1 MVPGGDDTRGGVS
14 MVSWNVRGM
23 GHPIKRAKVFS
34 HLKSLSADIAFL
46 QETHIR
52 PSERNRLRCRWAD
65 QIFQSAFS
73 SKARGV
79 AIIIKKNIDFKH
91 VSTISDPNGRFL
103 IVTGYLCLCSC
114 NTS

>member
-1 MVPGGDDTRGGVS
+1 MFEGCLCFCTSGLTVFFVWGKLWCHCMCISDYNFVWYPGVMKHVGGVT

-52 PSERNRLRCRWAD
+52 PSERNRLHCR
-65 QIFQSAFS
+65 
-73 SKARGV
+73 
-79 AIIIKKNIDFKH
+79 
-91 VSTISDPNGRFL
+91 
-103 IVTGYLCLCSC
+103 
-114 NTS
+114 